1 MSGRGYL
8 HVEVEQGATIRVCPS
23 CLSPLSWFEYR
34 VPVKRAEPDGV
45 QSTEEKARCPNHGW
59 VDWWRILGTE
69 TGRVI
74 GFSTFVRG
82 GRLHTKPVPRE
93 RVIQHAERA
102 LVPFAFD
109 ARKSRR
115 KAFGREKLRKLRNR
129 FRGYLVQDSRQGRLF

>member
-1 MSGRGYL
+1 MSRRGYL
-8 HVEVEQGATIRVCPS
+8 HVEMEHGATIRVCPA
-23 CLSPLSWFEYR
+23 CLAPLAWYEYR

-69 TGRVI
+69 SGRI
-74 GFSTFVRG
+74 LGFSTFLKG
-82 GRLHTKPVPRE
+82 GRLHTKAVPRE

-102 LVPFAFD
+102 LVPFHFD
-109 ARKSRR
+109 AKKSRR

-129 FRGYLVQDSRQGRLF
+129 FRGYLVEDSRQGRLF